1 MEGERIMT
9 RIIGQKALEQIAE
22 LLPILALLYSMPVAL
37 GVVNTANYIAVVRND
52 DNKIP
57 LNIKIGDP
65 VKEGSTVYRA
75 MKEKRKVIQLVPK
88 EVFGVPFKAMAEP
101 VYDEDDNAIGA
112 IAVVFSHENESV
124 LNQIIQQFSVAFEQV
139 NQSIQDIAFSAQ
151 QLSKVGE
158 TLSQN
163 TQRTKENIG
172 ETDGIIQMIKRVADQ
187 TKLLGL
193 NAAIEAARAGEQ
205 GRGFT
210 VVAEEIRRLSEQSNT
225 SAKQA
230 TGILKEITL
239 SIESINR
246 QTVETS
252 SVSED
257 QSAAIQE
264 IAAAMEELTAQL
276 EGLNSL
282 AKKL

>member
-1 MEGERIMT
+1 MT

>member
-1 MEGERIMT
+1 MT
-9 RIIGQKALEQIAE
+9 RIIGQKALVQIAE
-22 LLPILALLYSMPVAL
+22 LLPSLALLYSMPVAL
-37 GVVNTANYIAVVRND
+37 GVVNTASYIAVVRND
-52 DNKIP
+52 NNKIP
-57 LNIKIGDP
+57 LNIKVGDP
-65 VKEGSTVYRA
+65 VKEGSTVYWA
-75 MKEKRKVIQLVPK
+75 MKEKRKVIQQVPK

-101 VYDEDDNAIGA
+101 VYDENDNTIGA

-124 LNQIIQQFSVAFEQV
+124 LNEIIQQFSAAFEQV
-139 NQSIQDIAFSAQ
+139 NQSIQDISFSAQ

-158 TLSQN
+158 ALSHN

-193 NAAIEAARAGEQ
+193 NAAIEAARAGDH

-210 VVAEEIRRLSEQSNT
+210 VVAEEIRRLSEQSNA

-239 SIESINR
+239 SIESINV
-246 QTVETS
+246 QTIETS

-276 EGLNSL
+276 ESLNSL
-282 AKKL
+282 AKRL

>member
-1 MEGERIMT
+1 M
-9 RIIGQKALEQIAE
+9 GQKALEQIAE